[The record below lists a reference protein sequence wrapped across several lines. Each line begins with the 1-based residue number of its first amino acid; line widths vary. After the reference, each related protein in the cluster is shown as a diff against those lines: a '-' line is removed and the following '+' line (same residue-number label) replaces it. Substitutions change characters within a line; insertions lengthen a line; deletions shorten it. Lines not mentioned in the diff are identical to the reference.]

1 MATMIGRGAGGKR
14 LDLDVRPLVFQ
25 RSPRSAAEPRNRKR
39 VALRFRHVLGLLALA
54 VAFFLA
60 LGRIYLFVAS
70 WDRLTI
76 RTFEFH
82 GGSAGVR
89 RTLNATLS
97 SRPLGNILFC
107 DLAVLQ
113 GRLKSCP
120 WVREAR
126 VQKVFPSSLK
136 IEITERTPF
145 ALLEKNGL
153 ALLAEDGTV
162 LEPSAAADAWPLP
175 VVRDEGAFAGRFEEK
190 WEAAR
195 ACLEALSPA
204 ERARL
209 ASVECADDGRLTLTF
224 RDDALRLVLDGT
236 VVREKLDLVAVRRKE
251 WESRFGALDTV
262 DLRFDGR
269 VILRPIEPQPQLQ
282 AEAGSQTAKSQKEAE

>member
-1 MATMIGRGAGGKR
+1 MATMIERDTGARR
-14 LDLDVRPLVFQ
+14 LAFDVRPLVFQ
-25 RSPRSAAEPRNRKR
+25 RSRRPAAEARNRKR
-39 VALRFRHVLGLLALA
+39 VALRLWHVLGLLALA
-54 VAFFLA
+54 VVFFIA
-60 LGRIYLFVAS
+60 LGRLYLFVAS

-82 GGSAGVR
+82 GGSAAVR
-89 RTLNATLS
+89 RTLDGTLS

-145 ALLEKNGL
+145 ALLDKGGL
-153 ALLAEDGTV
+153 SLLAEDGTV
-162 LEPSAAADAWPLP
+162 LETSVAAGAWSLP

-190 WEAAR
+190 WETAR

-209 ASVECADDGRLTLTF
+209 ASVECADDGRLTLQF

-236 VVREKLDLVAVRRKE
+236 AVRERLDLVAARRPE
-251 WESRFGALDTV
+251 WESRFGTLDTV

-269 VILRPIEPQPQLQ
+269 VIVRPLDPQPQLQ
-282 AEAGSQTAKSQKEAE
+282 AEAGSPAAKSQKEAE